1 MKKIRAAFVGI
12 GGYGGVILKEVLEKK
27 DEGIEIVAA
36 ADPYAE
42 KSPCLQALRDAGA
55 VWGYD
60 LPYLLTGVYN
70 RHPSSAIRY
79 IRDGRKDIVTFMQ
92 ELLDQE

>member
-1 MKKIRAAFVGI
+1 MQK
-12 GGYGGVILKEVLEKK
+12 
-27 DEGIEIVAA
+27 
-36 ADPYAE
+36 
-42 KSPCLQALRDAGA
+42 LRDGGA

-60 LPYLLTGVYN
+60 LPYLLTGIFN

-79 IRDGRKDIVTFMQ
+79 IREHRADIIDFMN

>member
-1 MKKIRAAFVGI
+1 M
-12 GGYGGVILKEVLEKK
+12 
-27 DEGIEIVAA
+27 
-36 ADPYAE
+36 
-42 KSPCLQALRDAGA
+42 QALRDAGA